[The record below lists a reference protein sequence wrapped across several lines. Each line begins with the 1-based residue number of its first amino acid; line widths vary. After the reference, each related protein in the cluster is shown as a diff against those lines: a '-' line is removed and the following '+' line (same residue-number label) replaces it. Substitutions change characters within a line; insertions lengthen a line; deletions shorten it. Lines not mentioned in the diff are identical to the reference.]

1 MYPRRGQE
9 NFSEGSL
16 LDDKQ
21 FLRRVAMSYYE
32 SKYRQEEIAT
42 MEHCSRQTIGK
53 ALQRAKELGMVRITV
68 VPEER
73 SGYIK
78 NLSREL
84 RNKLKLN
91 DLELV
96 TGQNLELLAA
106 NEVAE
111 DVLEE
116 VSLTAANYL
125 DQCLE
130 NDDILAVS
138 GGRHI
143 MRRVVRYL
151 KPSKLLPQLQVVP
164 TTGFV
169 QLHTNYGDPNLIA
182 YDIATAYGAKHA
194 WLPLPALAESA
205 EQCEQARSLPLARDV
220 LNMME
225 RATVVIQG
233 LWIPYRPDLVQRKV
247 LSQEQIDQLMSYH
260 PVLDLNHWSFDK
272 DGQCINYMISP
283 PLYYPT
289 GFEIPRLKE
298 KVSNSGIKSILVAG
312 GSRSHAIA
320 IRAALKAGIA
330 NILITDHVTAEML
343 LHDELW

>member
-1 MYPRRGQE
+1 MEKNVMYPRRGQE

-130 NDDILAVS
+130 NDD
-138 GGRHI
+138 
-143 MRRVVRYL
+143 
-151 KPSKLLPQLQVVP
+151 
-164 TTGFV
+164 
-169 QLHTNYGDPNLIA
+169 
-182 YDIATAYGAKHA
+182 
-194 WLPLPALAESA
+194 
-205 EQCEQARSLPLARDV
+205 
-220 LNMME
+220 
-225 RATVVIQG
+225 
-233 LWIPYRPDLVQRKV
+233 
-247 LSQEQIDQLMSYH
+247 
-260 PVLDLNHWSFDK
+260 
-272 DGQCINYMISP
+272 
-283 PLYYPT
+283 
-289 GFEIPRLKE
+289 
-298 KVSNSGIKSILVAG
+298 
-312 GSRSHAIA
+312 
-320 IRAALKAGIA
+320 
-330 NILITDHVTAEML
+330 
-343 LHDELW
+343 